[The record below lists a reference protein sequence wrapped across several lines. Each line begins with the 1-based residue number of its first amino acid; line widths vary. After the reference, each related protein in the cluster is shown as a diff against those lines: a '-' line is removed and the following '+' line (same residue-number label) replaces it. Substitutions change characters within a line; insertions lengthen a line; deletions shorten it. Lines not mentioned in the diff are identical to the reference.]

1 MTYIDVPVTMRVVTT
16 NAILYRVIEEIS
28 FHSDP
33 ATVQVTMV
41 DEDEPFVRELV
52 GECVVEDFPGP
63 GETVQLEWQQGQQN
77 FIMTEVR

>member
-1 MTYIDVPVTMRVVTT
+1 MEFGR
-16 NAILYRVIEEIS
+16 
-28 FHSDP
+28 